1 MKWMIDCI
9 IWLMTTVS
17 VDSSGRFSITCY
29 KSESAKLN
37 KPPLSITLPPSNM
50 LGINTPPPPQ
60 GLYRGFSVLLT
71 DFFDMVLQLI
81 SSLAINY
88 QYLFFSLYSKYC
100 KTWYQLLVAKLL
112 YCNPAVK
119 SFDLQYHTQ
128 VCNWYWLNDWE
139 GVSVLGISE
148 WMNERTNEK
157 TNKWMQE
164 RTN

>member
-1 MKWMIDCI
+1 MLRI
-9 IWLMTTVS
+9 
-17 VDSSGRFSITCY
+17 
-29 KSESAKLN
+29 N
-37 KPPLSITLPPSNM
+37 KPPL
-50 LGINTPPPPQ
+50 PPPP
-60 GLYRGFSVLLT
+60 RGFIEDFPCLNQVLLT

-128 VCNWYWLNDWE
+128 VCNWYWLND
-139 GVSVLGISE
+139 
-148 WMNERTNEK
+148 
-157 TNKWMQE
+157 
-164 RTN
+164 